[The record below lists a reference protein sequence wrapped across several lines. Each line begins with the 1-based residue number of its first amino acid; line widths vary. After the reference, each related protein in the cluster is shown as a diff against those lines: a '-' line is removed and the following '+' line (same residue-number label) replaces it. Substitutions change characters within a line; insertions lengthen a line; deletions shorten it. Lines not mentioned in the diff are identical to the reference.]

1 MNTIDKLDD
10 AINQVTI
17 EMLKNL
23 TYGEELELNSEY
35 TLYHYVEDDIIVLV
49 KGEEWEEVYQFLYN
63 EEHDEIIIEEL

>member
-1 MNTIDKLDD
+1 MTTKDKLDD

-23 TYGEELELNSEY
+23 THGEELELNSEY

-49 KGEEWEEVYQFLYN
+49 KSEDWEEVYQFLYN
-63 EEHDEIIIEEL
+63 EEADEIIIEEL